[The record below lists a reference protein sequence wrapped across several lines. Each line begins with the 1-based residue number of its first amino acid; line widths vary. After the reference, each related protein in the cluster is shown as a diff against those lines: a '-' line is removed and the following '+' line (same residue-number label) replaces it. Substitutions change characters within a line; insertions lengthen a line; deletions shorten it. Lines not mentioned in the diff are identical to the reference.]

1 MAVNFVL
8 IDQKIIQI
16 DTQIKIVKE
25 SEKYIRTEINS
36 SVQET
41 RGMSTMIVGLPSQ
54 WTISRLLR
62 VSLENWAIMRSR

>member
-8 IDQKIIQI
+8 IHHKIIQI
-16 DTQIKIVKE
+16 DTQIKIIKE

-41 RGMSTMIVGLPSQ
+41 RGMSTMIVPSQ

>member
-8 IDQKIIQI
+8 IDHKIIQI
-16 DTQIKIVKE
+16 DTQIKIIKE

-41 RGMSTMIVGLPSQ
+41 RGMSTMIVPSQ

>member
-8 IDQKIIQI
+8 IDHTIIQL
-16 DTQIKIVKE
+16 DTQIGLQIIKE

-41 RGMSTMIVGLPSQ
+41 RGMYTMIVPSQ

>member
-8 IDQKIIQI
+8 IDHKIIQI